1 MAKNEITKRF
11 FSLTDSKT
19 KSSILKAIGDHYGI
33 TEQAAEAEVTDP
45 EAESLLDYLVGSVRT
60 ATHVLMKRH
69 NLA

>member
-1 MAKNEITKRF
+1 MANNEITKRF

-19 KSSILKAIGDHYGI
+19 KSSILQAIGAHYGI

>member
-19 KSSILKAIGDHYGI
+19 KSSILQAVASHYGI

-45 EAESLLDYLVGSVRT
+45 EAESLLDYLVGPIRT
-60 ATHVLMKRH
+60 ATHALMKRH